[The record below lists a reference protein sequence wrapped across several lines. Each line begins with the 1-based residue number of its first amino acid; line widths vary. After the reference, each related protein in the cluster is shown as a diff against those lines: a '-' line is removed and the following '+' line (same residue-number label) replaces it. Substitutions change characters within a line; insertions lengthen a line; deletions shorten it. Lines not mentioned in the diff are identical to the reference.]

1 MGKGVVVRSTAAVL
15 VSLAT
20 CCALML
26 GACTGNTPGERAHGG
41 AGRVVRIGIV
51 TDGSDGVVETIRQGF
66 VDGLAEAG
74 YSDGERLRLQIET
87 PNGDAGTL
95 PDAVARLNPQDKDL
109 VLAIST
115 PAAEVAASAVSGTP
129 LLFAGVHDPV
139 GIRLVTSLD
148 LPGGEV
154 TGVCDV
160 NPVAKQLE
168 LVKEIRP
175 GATRV
180 GIIHTGGDPDAEAQ
194 VRQAEEEAAAL
205 GLEVRAHPVG
215 SQAEVRNAAE
225 TLDADAFLIP
235 TDDVVTAAINE
246 VIEMAEARRVLVVA
260 SEDTAIEAGAAAAHA
275 VDHDLQGREA
285 AALALRILEGAKPG
299 DLPVAVQES
308 FELVINEPAAERMG
322 FPLPP
327 ALIERADEAY

>member
-1 MGKGVVVRSTAAVL
+1 MRSTTAVL

-20 CCALML
+20 ASALL
-26 GACTGNTPGERAHGG
+26 LAACTGKTPGERALGG
-41 AGRVVRIGIV
+41 PGRVIEIGIV
-51 TDGSDGVVETIRQGF
+51 TDGSAGVVETIRQGF

-74 YSDGERLRLQIET
+74 YTEGEGLRLQVES
-87 PNGDAGTL
+87 PNGDAGALTE
-95 PDAVARLNPQDKDL
+95 AVARLNTQDMDL
-109 VLAIST
+109 ILAISS
-115 PAAEVAASAVSGTP
+115 PAAEVAVSEVSGTP

-139 GIRLVTSLD
+139 GLGLVTSLD
-148 LPGGEV
+148 APGGQV

-175 GATRV
+175 EATRV
-180 GIIHTGGDPDAEAQ
+180 GIIHTGGAPDAEAQ
-194 VRQAEEEAAAL
+194 VKQAEEEAAAM
-205 GLEVRAHPVG
+205 GLEVKARSVG
-215 SQAEVRNAAE
+215 SLAEVRKAAE
-225 TLDADAFLIP
+225 SLDADAFLIP
-235 TDDVVTAAINE
+235 TDDVVTAGME
-246 VIEMAEARRVLVVA
+246 DVIAVAESRRVLVVA
-260 SEDTAIEAGAAAAHA
+260 SEGTVVEGGAAAAHA

-285 AALALRILEGAKPG
+285 AALAVRILEGTKPG
-299 DLPVAVQES
+299 DLPVVVQET

>member
-1 MGKGVVVRSTAAVL
+1 MRSATAVL
-15 VSLAT
+15 MSLAT
-20 CCALML
+20 SCALMVA
-26 GACTGNTPGERAHGG
+26 ACSGSTSGDRAHGG
-41 AGRVVRIGIV
+41 AGRTFEIGIV

-66 VDGLAEAG
+66 IEGLAEAG
-74 YSDGERLRLQIET
+74 YSEGERLRLQIET
-87 PNGDAGTL
+87 PNGDPGAL
-95 PDAVARLNPQDKDL
+95 PDAVARLKPQDKDL
-109 VLAIST
+109 VFAISS

-139 GIRLVTSLD
+139 GLGLVTSLD
-148 LPGGEV
+148 APGGEV

-175 GATRV
+175 EATRV
-180 GIIHTGGDPDAEAQ
+180 GIIHTGGSPDAEAQ
-194 VRQAEEEAAAL
+194 VRQAEEEAAAM
-205 GLEVRAHPVG
+205 GLEVKARSVG
-215 SQAEVRNAAE
+215 SLAEVRKAAE

-235 TDDVVTAAINE
+235 TDDVVTAGME
-246 VIEMAEARRVLVVA
+246 DVIEVAESRRVLVVA
-260 SEDTAIEAGAAAAHA
+260 SEGTVVEAGAAAAHA

-285 AALALRILEGAKPG
+285 AALAVRILEGTKPG
-299 DLPVAVQES
+299 DLPVVVQET

-322 FPLPP
+322 ASLPP